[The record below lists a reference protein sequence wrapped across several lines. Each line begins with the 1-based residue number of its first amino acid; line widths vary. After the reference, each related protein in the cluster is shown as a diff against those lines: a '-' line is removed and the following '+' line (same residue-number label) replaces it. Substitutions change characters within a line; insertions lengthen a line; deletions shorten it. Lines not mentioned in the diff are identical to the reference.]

1 MLAGTSLAAALI
13 IAAAF
18 FAWQRKRRGR
28 GLRAKVIL
36 RALFPRRILRSPS
49 NQGDIFYLLFN
60 VFTFWLAFGWAVLS
74 YQFLSNA
81 IITGLVSVFGSPAPA
96 ATGF

>member
-1 MLAGTSLAAALI
+1 MIS
-13 IAAAF
+13 AAF

-28 GLRAKVIL
+28 RLRAKVIL

-49 NQGDIFYLLFN
+49 NQADIFYLLFN
-60 VFTFWLAFGWAVLS
+60 VFTFGLAFGWAVLS

-81 IITGLVSVFGSPAPA
+81 IIAGLVSVFGPVGAGGTPASSRA
-96 ATGF
+96 RSSR